1 MNKKLLMATMSLVA
15 LAACTDN
22 DFQSQNQKMAEEVS
36 PVQFEI
42 VNGNDAM
49 TRATLPVNTIVWS
62 AEDKDLFTLYHG
74 GILADGSLN
83 GLGNATYTAT
93 PVEGEPAVLT
103 TPSMIN
109 AGKAIMVW
117 PVDTTF
123 RCEGNNLMID
133 IPAVQN
139 PSKNPI
145 TEADQG
151 LANIIPYVSDL
162 IEISPYIIAGT
173 ETTAERP
180 STEADFNRA
189 GYNRKYPVY
198 MRPMAS
204 QLNLHTDYQ
213 YASPASKD
221 AYDALVNDTDD
232 PIEEI
237 YATSV
242 ALITDAAGAD
252 KFTTKIPVI
261 FAEANADKKGLWNA
275 KVAENAWT
283 HVTGLNIADI
293 PAAGKVNRLE
303 TTCPISTGALKDGC
317 KFLILPQANI
327 AEGVDKGAIEVNTY
341 YGSVLVADPVAY
353 PESKYTTDEYN
364 AAWYRYVTTR
374 LVEGNAEENASVAT
388 GMKDSKN
395 RDLWK
400 NVAKSPAL
408 GMQQTINTFSTYTVD
423 LNADKPV
430 AQRSIVAGEYMGVAS
445 DRYLIV
451 NLKHLDM
458 SNLHIKT
465 DKQLRDVVRV
475 WNALGLDPVTVF
487 LDDDKNADDTDD
499 EGDDF
504 HITQETIEI
513 INTINDAKKTELNPI
528 PFKVKPCQVGDE
540 DHGTVSQIVI
550 TGGGEVKDIAFIA
563 PNGEVKAEVV
573 LAEEDTP
580 WIWEGDVKVTAAGV
594 KRIINEGTMLNEET
608 ATLRTVENNGTQNY
622 VPLIN
627 YGTWNIGV
635 EGQTEGTRLNVQ
647 FGVTNMG
654 LVTINKKAQYIQ
666 DKTTFNNGAST
677 LPERFLAAGVEEK
690 FGEVDNFGVF
700 ATVNNGTINNVGLI
714 EHADKDAKTYI
725 TRNQSANDG
734 VNFANPFAGNN
745 KMGTINLPYS
755 NKEEDNIS
763 ISAELAEGFVSVTIS
778 DTPATEA
785 PAGGI
790 LNEAVVGHK
799 VNYVNIVGGVTEIQ
813 QLPAQIKYVE
823 INEPGTEIVWNL
835 VDDPT
840 TVDNPETADV
850 VENDESVAT
859 YEGLIVLSDVN
870 IKLNTTIKVTKAC
883 YLGADMYVGGY
894 FNPDKTKAQLKTWT
908 GWNGYYGDT
917 TTNFES
923 QYITY

>member
-74 GILADGSLN
+74 GTLNEGSLI

-93 PVEGEPAVLT
+93 PVDGEPAVLT

-139 PSKNPI
+139 PSKKG
-145 TEADQG
+145 EKDQG

-213 YASPASKD
+213 YASEESEN
-221 AYDALVNDTDD
+221 AYKALVEDTDD

-242 ALITDAAGAD
+242 ALITDAD

-261 FAEANADKKGLWNA
+261 FAAAGEPKKALWDA

-283 HVTGLNIADI
+283 HVTGLDIANI
-293 PAAGKVNRLE
+293 PNAGKVNRLE

-317 KFLILPQANI
+317 KFLILPQSAI
-327 AEGVDKGAIEVNTY
+327 EGGVDKGAIEVNTY
-341 YGSVLVADPVAY
+341 YGSVLVAKKADY
-353 PESKYTTDEYN
+353 PESKYTDAEYN
-364 AAWYRYVTTR
+364 AAWYRLVTTR
-374 LVEGNAEENASVAT
+374 LVDPTDEENASVAT
-388 GMKDSKN
+388 DLKDSKN
-395 RDLWK
+395 RPLWK
-400 NVAKSPAL
+400 TVAKSPAL
-408 GMQQTINTFSTYTVD
+408 GMQQTINTFSTYIVPD
-423 LNADKPV
+423 LNNNDVPVADK
-430 AQRSIVAGEYMGVAS
+430 SIVAGEYMGVAS
-445 DRYLIV
+445 DRYLNV
-451 NLKHLDM
+451 NLQHLDM

-475 WNALGLDPVTVF
+475 WKALGLDGVTVF
-487 LDDDKNADDTDD
+487 LDDDKDANDAED
-499 EGDDF
+499 EDDDF
-504 HITQETIEI
+504 HISQKTIEA
-513 INTINDAKKTELNPI
+513 INNANKNKTFANW
-528 PFKVKPCQVGDE
+528 FKVKPCKVEGE
-540 DHGTVSQIVI
+540 AITKIVI
-550 TGGGEVKDIAFIA
+550 TGSSTNQKVQDIAFIA
-563 PNGEVKAEVV
+563 SNPATDPAAKAEVV
-573 LAEEDTP
+573 FANEGDATP
-580 WIWEGDVKVTAAGV
+580 WIWEKDVKVTAAGV
-594 KRIINEGTMLNEET
+594 SRFINEGTMLNAATE
-608 ATLRTVENNGTQNY
+608 TLRTLENDGTQNY

-745 KMGTINLPYS
+745 KMGTISLPYS

-840 TVDNPETADV
+840 TVDNPETQE

-894 FNPDKTKAQLKTWT
+894 FNPDRSKAQLKTWT
-908 GWNGYYGDT
+908 GWKGYYGDT